1 MKVNITI
8 DDKVYEVDKDIN
20 LLEACLSLE
29 MDLPYFC
36 WHPELGSVGA
46 CRQCGIIKYKDD
58 DDKKGKLFMA
68 CMEPI
73 KENMRIS
80 LKAPEAHDF
89 RAATIE
95 ALMINHPHDCPVC
108 DEGGECH
115 LQDMTVMTGHNYRR
129 YRFNKRT
136 HNNQYLG
143 PFINHEMNRCIQCYR
158 CVRFYNDYAG
168 GKDFDVFAAHDD
180 VYFGRH
186 EPGVLEDE
194 FSGNLVEVCP
204 TGVFTDKTLMKHFTR
219 KWDLTNGPSICHNC
233 SLGCNIIAG
242 ERYGSLRRIRSR
254 YNGDVNGYF
263 ICDRGRFGYEYVN
276 SENRLYIPLKID
288 EEGPSPMAR
297 EEAIQEIRGIME
309 GDKKLIGIGSPKA
322 SLESNYLLRQW
333 VGAENFYAGIP
344 ASEGKLIRQIIK
356 ILKEGTVKT
365 PSLNEVKEYDAVFII
380 GEDVTNTAP
389 MLALHLRQAAK
400 NKPIE
405 VARELKISVWND
417 AATREVVQKATGPFY
432 IATAHATKLDEIATQ
447 SYYAHPDNIARLV
460 YEVKVETQNIASEL
474 NAEDKG
480 FIHTDSFVV
489 SRAKGGGERIVKPGL
504 ESEDKVEDKDKGD
517 RSLTSSIAE
526 AMLAAKK
533 PLIVAGTSLYSEAI
547 VQSAA
552 ALAYALKEQG
562 KDPGLVYIVPEV
574 NSIGLSMLSD
584 QFLEDAFDKT
594 GSADAAI
601 IMENDLYQRKD
612 KMDIDAFFQH
622 QKNIISL
629 HYLENATTRQASH
642 VLPAGT
648 FAEADGTVVN
658 NEGRAQRFYKAHQP
672 DNDIRSSWEW
682 IQEIKADKWG
692 TASFDEIV
700 SAMIRE
706 FPELNGVQD
715 VAPPAEFREGTQK
728 IPREPHRYSGRTA
741 MHADVNVSE
750 PKPPEDPDSALS
762 YTMEGFT
769 GVPPAAITPFYWTP
783 GWNSVQ
789 AINKY
794 QIEVGGP
801 LHGGNP
807 GRRLFDPREDTDL
820 DFSDDI
826 PPHFSPKP
834 NEYCGLPIYH
844 IYGSDELS
852 AQSPAVK
859 ERIPQPYIA
868 LNEEDASKNELK
880 EGDLLE
886 VSVKGEI
893 NRFTVKLHQGI
904 PPGILGLPKGLK
916 ETVGIDFPFEATIKP
931 ISHE

>member
-8 DDKVYEVDKDIN
+8 DDKLYEVDNDTN
-20 LLEACLSLE
+20 LLEACLSLK

-46 CRQCGIIKYKDD
+46 CRQCAIIKYKDD

-73 KENMRIS
+73 KEGMRIS
-80 LKAPEAHDF
+80 IEAPEAHDF

-158 CVRFYNDYAG
+158 CTRFYNDYAG
-168 GKDFDVFAAHDD
+168 GKDFGVFAAHDD

-186 EPGVLEDE
+186 EPGTLENE
-194 FSGNLVEVCP
+194 FSGNLTEVCP
-204 TGVFTDKTLMKHFTR
+204 TGVFTDKTLKKHFTR

-242 ERYGSLRRIRSR
+242 ERYGSLRRIRNR

-276 SENRLYIPLKID
+276 SKNRIYTPLKI
-288 EEGPSPMAR
+288 EIGEPLPMTK
-297 EEAIQEIRGIME
+297 EEAVQEIREITD

-344 ASEGKLIRQIIK
+344 ANEGKLIRLIIK
-356 ILKEGTVKT
+356 ILKEGTVNT
-365 PSLNEVKEYDAVFII
+365 PSLNEVKDYDAVFII

-389 MLALHLRQAAK
+389 MLALNLRQAAK

-405 VARELKISVWND
+405 VARELKIPVWND
-417 AATREVVQKATGPFY
+417 AATSEVVQGAKGPFY
-432 IATAHATKLDEIATQ
+432 IATTHATKLDEITTQ
-447 SYYAHPDNIARLV
+447 SYYAHPDNIARLA
-460 YEVKVETQNIASEL
+460 YEVK
-474 NAEDKG
+474 
-480 FIHTDSFVV
+480 
-489 SRAKGGGERIVKPGL
+489 
-504 ESEDKVEDKDKGD
+504 DKVEANVKAEGD
-517 RSLTSSIAE
+517 QPLSSLIAE

-533 PLIVAGTSLYSEAI
+533 PLIVAGASLFNEAI
-547 VQSAA
+547 VKSAA
-552 ALAYALKEQG
+552 TLAFALKEQG
-562 KDPGLVYIVPEV
+562 KDPGLVYVVPEV
-574 NSIGLSMLSD
+574 NSIGLSMLTD
-584 QFLEDAFDKT
+584 QFLEDAFDES

-601 IMENDLYQRKD
+601 ILENDLYQRKN
-612 KMDIDAFFQH
+612 KSSIDAFLKH

-629 HYLENATTRQASH
+629 HYLENATTHQANY
-642 VLPAGT
+642 VLPVGT
-648 FAEADGTVVN
+648 FAEAEGTLVN
-658 NEGRAQRFYKAHQP
+658 NEGRAQRFYKVHQP
-672 DNDIRSSWEW
+672 DTDIRSSWEW
-682 IQEIKADKWG
+682 IQEIMMDKWG

-706 FPELNGVQD
+706 FPELQAVQD

-728 IPREPHRYSGRTA
+728 IPRETHRYSGRTA
-741 MHADVNVSE
+741 EDADVNVNE
-750 PKPPEDPDSALS
+750 PKPPKDPNSALS

-769 GVPPAAITPFYWTP
+769 GVPPSAITPFYWTP

-807 GRRLFDPREDTDL
+807 GIRLFEPKETTNL
-820 DFSDDI
+820 DFSDYI
-826 PPHFSPKP
+826 PPQFSPKQD
-834 NEYCGLPIYH
+834 EYFGLPLYH

-852 AQSPAVK
+852 AQSPAVM
-859 ERIPQPYIA
+859 ERISESYIA
-868 LNEEDASKNELK
+868 LNDEDASKNDIK

-886 VSVKGEI
+886 IFIKGEKS
-893 NRFTVKLHQGI
+893 RFTVKLHKDI
-904 PPGILGLPKGLK
+904 PPGVLGLPKGLK

>member
-8 DDKVYEVDKDIN
+8 DDKVYEVEKDTN
-20 LLEACLSLE
+20 LLEACLSLK
-29 MDLPYFC
+29 MDLPYHC

-68 CMEPI
+68 CMEPV
-73 KENMRIS
+73 KENMRVS
-80 LKAPEAHDF
+80 LEVKEAHEF
-89 RAATIE
+89 RAATAE
-95 ALMINHPHDCPVC
+95 ALMISHPHDCPVC

-115 LQDMTVMTGHNYRR
+115 LQDMTIMTGHNYRR

-186 EPGVLEDE
+186 EPGVLENE

-204 TGVFTDKTLMKHFTR
+204 TGVFTDKTLKKHFTR
-219 KWDLTNGPSICHNC
+219 KWDLTTGPSICHNC

-242 ERYGSLRRIRSR
+242 ERYGTLRRIRSR

-276 SENRLYIPLKID
+276 SENRIITPFKI
-288 EEGPSPMAR
+288 GNSGSSPITK
-297 EEAIQEIRGIME
+297 EEAVQGIREITD

-333 VGAENFYAGIP
+333 VGADNFYAGIP
-344 ASEGKLIRQIIK
+344 ANEGMLIRLIIK

-365 PSLNEVKEYDAVFII
+365 PSLSEVKDYDAVFII

-389 MLALHLRQAAK
+389 MLALYLRQAAK
-400 NKPIE
+400 NKPGE
-405 VARELKISVWND
+405 LAKDLKIPEWND
-417 AATREVVQKATGPFY
+417 AATREVVQGATGPFY
-432 IATAHATKLDEIATQ
+432 IATVHATKLDEIATQ
-447 SYYAHPDNIARLV
+447 SYYAHPDNIARLA
-460 YEVKVETQNIASEL
+460 YEVKNEVEEKNKD
-474 NAEDKG
+474 EDKK
-480 FIHTDSFVV
+480 
-489 SRAKGGGERIVKPGL
+489 AE
-504 ESEDKVEDKDKGD
+504 GD
-517 RSLTSSIAE
+517 QPLSSSIAE

-533 PLIVAGTSLYSEAI
+533 PLIVAGASLFSEAI
-547 VQSAA
+547 VKSAA
-552 ALAYALKEQG
+552 ALAFALKKQG

-574 NSIGLSMLSD
+574 NSIGLSMLTD
-584 QFLEDAFDKT
+584 QFLEDAIDKSGET
-594 GSADAAI
+594 DAAI
-601 IMENDLYQRKD
+601 ILENDLYQRKN
-612 KMDIDAFFQH
+612 KSSIDAFLKH
-622 QKNIISL
+622 QKKIISL
-629 HYLENATTRQASH
+629 HYLENATTDQADYI
-642 VLPAGT
+642 LPAGT

-658 NEGRAQRFYKAHQP
+658 NEGRAQRFYKAHKP

-682 IQEIKADKWG
+682 IQEIKMEKWG
-692 TASFDEIV
+692 TATFDEIV

-706 FPELNGVQD
+706 FPELKPVKD
-715 VAPPAEFREGTQK
+715 AAPPAEFREGTQK
-728 IPREPHRYSGRTA
+728 IPRETHRYSGRTA
-741 MHADVNVSE
+741 EDANVDVSE
-750 PKPPEDPDSALS
+750 PMPPVDPNSALS

-769 GVPPAAITPFYWTP
+769 GVPPSAITPFYWTP

-794 QIEVGGP
+794 QIEVGGE

-807 GRRLFDPREDTDL
+807 GVRLFEPRENTDL
-820 DFSDDI
+820 DFSDHN
-826 PPHFSPKP
+826 PPQFSPKQD
-834 NEYCGLPIYH
+834 EYCGLPLYH
-844 IYGSDELS
+844 IFGSDELS
-852 AQSPAVK
+852 AQSPAVE
-859 ERIPQPYIA
+859 ERIPAPYIA
-868 LNEEDASKNELK
+868 LNDEDASKNDIK
-880 EGDLLE
+880 EGDLVE
-886 VSVKGEI
+886 ISVKGEKS
-893 NRFTVKLHQGI
+893 RFAVKLHKNI
-904 PPGILGLPKGLK
+904 PTGTLGLPKGLK
-916 ETVGIDFPFEATIKP
+916 ETAGVDFPFEATIKP